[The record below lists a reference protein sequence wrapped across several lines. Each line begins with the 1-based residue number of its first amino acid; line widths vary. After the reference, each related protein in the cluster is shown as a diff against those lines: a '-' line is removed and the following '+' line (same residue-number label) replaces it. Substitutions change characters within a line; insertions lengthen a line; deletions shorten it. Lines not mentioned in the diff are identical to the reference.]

1 MERFIYLAAVAAVIQ
16 LLIYRLF
23 KNRFVLLILPL
34 LFGAATLIVGVL
46 SVDYWPEENTCM
58 FHATAIWQAAVV
70 LLDIFAPV
78 MTGFILGLFIS
89 FCFECKKPEKTPKS
103 TEHKYI

>member
-34 LFGAATLIVGVL
+34 LFGAATL
-46 SVDYWPEENTCM
+46 VDYWPEENTCM